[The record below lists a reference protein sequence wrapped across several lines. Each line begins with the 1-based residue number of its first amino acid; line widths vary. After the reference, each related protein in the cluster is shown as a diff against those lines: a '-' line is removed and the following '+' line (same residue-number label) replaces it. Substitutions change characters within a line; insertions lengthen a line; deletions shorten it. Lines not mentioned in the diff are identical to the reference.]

1 MNNNEKKIVTAL
13 LISTFLAA
21 IEVTIIS
28 TAMPTIVDRLGGFEL
43 ISWVFAIYLLTISV
57 TTPIWG
63 KLADLTGRKK
73 IFIIGVTIFL
83 IGSALSGLSQNMGQ
97 LIFFRA
103 IQGIGAG
110 AINPISFTII
120 ADVFSLHQRA
130 RIQGLISSMW
140 GIAAVAGPLAG
151 GFLTDFVSWRSIFL
165 INIPFGLLTIWM
177 ISRNLVETHE
187 KKKSKIDYGGAISF
201 TIGITA
207 LLLALLSFDTGESGI
222 AISPSGL
229 LLLFGV
235 AVIFLVLFL
244 HIQRRHSEPMMPLQL
259 LRIKDVSYSVSASFL
274 TSMILIGFS
283 AYLPLWTQNVLGM
296 GATST
301 GITLIPLSLGWPIGS
316 MLSGRLFIPRLGIKQ
331 TALVGATFI
340 FIGSSLL
347 ITISPSTP
355 LLLLAFF
362 IFIIGLGF
370 GFATTSYTVI
380 IQSTVPPEMRG
391 SAGSLITLFRTLGQA
406 VGVAILGL
414 SMNLAINSV
423 SNELNAA
430 ESVAEGLYSVFIVSA
445 GISILS
451 LIITLLIPKRN
462 LEEYEY

>member
-1 MNNNEKKIVTAL
+1 MNENEKKIVTAL

-110 AINPISFTII
+110 AINPVTFTII
-120 ADVFSLHQRA
+120 ADVFSLKQRA

-140 GIAAVAGPLAG
+140 GIAAVFGPLAG
-151 GFLTDFVSWRSIFL
+151 GFLTDFFTWRLIFL
-165 INIPFGLLTIWM
+165 INIPFGLLAIWM
-177 ISRNLVETHE
+177 ISKNLNESIIKE
-187 KKKSKIDYGGAISF
+187 KRKIDYGGAISF

-207 LLLALLSFDTGESGI
+207 LLLALLSLDTESGI
-222 AISPSGL
+222 GL
-229 LLLFGV
+229 SQSTLFILLGL
-235 AVIFLVLFL
+235 AVLFLVLFL
-244 HIQRRHSEPMMPLQL
+244 SIQKRHTEPMIPLDL
-259 LRIKDVSYSVSASFL
+259 FKIKDVSFSVSASFL
-274 TSMILIGFS
+274 TSMILIGLS
-283 AYLPLWTQNVLGM
+283 AFLPLWIQNVLEM

-301 GITLIPLSLGWPIGS
+301 GIVLIPLSLGWPIGS
-316 MLSGRLFIPRLGIKQ
+316 MLSGRVCIPRLGIKQ
-331 TALVGATFI
+331 TALMGASLI
-340 FIGSSLL
+340 FIGTSLL
-347 ITISPSTP
+347 TMITPATP
-355 LLLLAFF
+355 LVLLALF

-391 SAGSLITLFRTLGQA
+391 SGGSLITLFRTLGQA
-406 VGVAILGL
+406 IGVAVLGT
-414 SMNLAINSV
+414 SMNFVINSFNTDI
-423 SNELNAA
+423 SSPET
-430 ESVAEGLYSVFIVSA
+430 VAEGLYIVFIISA
-445 GISILS
+445 IISILS
-451 LIITLLIPKRN
+451 LIATLLIPKRA
-462 LEEYEY
+462 LDDYKY

>member
-1 MNNNEKKIVTAL
+1 MNENEKKIVTAL

-110 AINPISFTII
+110 AINPVTFTII
-120 ADVFSLHQRA
+120 ADVFSLKQRA

-140 GIAAVAGPLAG
+140 GIAAVFGPLAG
-151 GFLTDFVSWRSIFL
+151 GFLTDFFSWRLIFL
-165 INIPFGLLTIWM
+165 INIPFGLLAIWM
-177 ISRNLVETHE
+177 ISKNLNESIIKE
-187 KKKSKIDYGGAISF
+187 KRKIDYGGAISF

-207 LLLALLSFDTGESGI
+207 LLLALLSLDTESGI
-222 AISPSGL
+222 GL
-229 LLLFGV
+229 SQSTLFILLGL
-235 AVIFLVLFL
+235 AVLFLVLFL
-244 HIQRRHSEPMMPLQL
+244 SIQKRHTEPMIPLDL
-259 LRIKDVSYSVSASFL
+259 FKIKDVSFSVSASFL
-274 TSMILIGFS
+274 TSMILIGLS
-283 AYLPLWTQNVLGM
+283 AFLPLWIQNVLEM

-301 GITLIPLSLGWPIGS
+301 GIVLIPLSLGWPIGS
-316 MLSGRLFIPRLGIKQ
+316 MLSGRVFIPRLGIKQ
-331 TALVGATFI
+331 TALMGAILI
-340 FIGSSLL
+340 FIGTSLL
-347 ITISPSTP
+347 TMITPATP
-355 LLLLAFF
+355 LVLLALF

-391 SAGSLITLFRTLGQA
+391 SGGSLITLFRTLGQA
-406 VGVAILGL
+406 IGVAVLGT
-414 SMNLAINSV
+414 SMNFVINSFNTDI
-423 SNELNAA
+423 SSPET
-430 ESVAEGLYSVFIVSA
+430 VAEGLYIVFIISA
-445 GISILS
+445 IISILS
-451 LIITLLIPKRN
+451 LIATLLIPKRA
-462 LEEYEY
+462 LDDYKY

>member
-1 MNNNEKKIVTAL
+1 MNENEKKIVTAL

-110 AINPISFTII
+110 AINPVTFTII
-120 ADVFSLHQRA
+120 ADVFSLKQRA
-130 RIQGLISSMW
+130 RVQGLISSMW
-140 GIAAVAGPLAG
+140 GIAAVFGPLAG
-151 GFLTDFVSWRSIFL
+151 GFLTDFFSWRLIFL
-165 INIPFGLLTIWM
+165 INIPFGLLAIWM
-177 ISRNLVETHE
+177 IARNLNESIIKE
-187 KKKSKIDYGGAISF
+187 KRKIDYGGAISF

-207 LLLALLSFDTGESGI
+207 LLLALLSLDTESGI
-222 AISPSGL
+222 GL
-229 LLLFGV
+229 SQSTLFILLGL
-235 AVIFLVLFL
+235 AVLFLVLFL
-244 HIQRRHSEPMMPLQL
+244 SIQKRHTEPMIPLDL
-259 LRIKDVSYSVSASFL
+259 FKIKDVSFSVSASFL
-274 TSMILIGFS
+274 TSMILIGLS
-283 AYLPLWTQNVLGM
+283 AFLPLWIQNVLEM

-301 GITLIPLSLGWPIGS
+301 GIVLIPLSLGWPIGS
-316 MLSGRLFIPRLGIKQ
+316 MLSGRVFIPRLGIKQ
-331 TALVGATFI
+331 TALMGAILI
-340 FIGSSLL
+340 FIGTSLL
-347 ITISPSTP
+347 TMITPATP
-355 LLLLAFF
+355 LVLLALF

-391 SAGSLITLFRTLGQA
+391 SGGSLITLFRTLGQA
-406 VGVAILGL
+406 IGVAVLGT
-414 SMNLAINSV
+414 SMNFVINSFNTDI
-423 SNELNAA
+423 SSPET
-430 ESVAEGLYSVFIVSA
+430 VAEGLYIVFIISA
-445 GISILS
+445 IISILS
-451 LIITLLIPKRN
+451 LIATLLIPKRA
-462 LEEYEY
+462 LDDYKY